1 MNDTPKQPTHS
12 KVIGYLL
19 WLVGFT
25 GSHRFYYGRPVT
37 GVIWFLTA
45 DCCL

>member
-1 MNDTPKQPTHS
+1 MQLNDTHS

-25 GSHRFYYGRPVT
+25 GAHRFYYGKQLT
-37 GVIWFLTA
+37 GVLWFFPSFG
-45 DCCL
+45 D